1 MNIIIELV
9 GILAGVLLITS
20 MTFKTS
26 STKQAI
32 LLRIFNALGCFTFVI
47 YGILLPALATA
58 LINSILV
65 IINVYHLIKLLKKEK

>member
-1 MNIIIELV
+1 MNIIIESI
-9 GILAGVLLITS
+9 GILAGILLIVS

-32 LLRIFNALGCFTFVI
+32 LLRIFNALGCFAFVI

-58 LINSILV
+58 LINFILV
-65 IINVYHLIKLLKKEK
+65 LVDVYHLIKLLKKQK